1 MHHPTPPHNPHDTHH
16 CQQGRVLAHPG
27 DAPPGRAVLVVMEGA
42 RGLALVRAGAD
53 RAAALDEV
61 GQVLLCCVGGR
72 LGRASVMG
80 DLSCLVVMPHHHQR
94 DEGREAS

>member
-27 DAPPGRAVLVVMEGA
+27 DAPPGRARRPVLVVMEGA

-61 GQVLLCCVGGR
+61 GQVLLCCVVLVGVWGGR
-72 LGRASVMG
+72 V
-80 DLSCLVVMPHHHQR
+80 
-94 DEGREAS
+94 